1 MRNEFTPVFEDY
13 GVDVVYSGH
22 SHSYERSYYLR
33 GHTGTSDTFSPD
45 AHAELNADGDAA
57 LGYGNEAYA
66 QLSPTSG
73 GVDDRVVYTV
83 AGNSGKADDDSGL
96 GGVTSPE
103 EWLRHAAH
111 VPQPADSECGGPD
124 GCRNGLAVRGSVVV
138 DASATQ
144 LTARLVGV
152 DGTVLDQFTIKR

>member
-1 MRNEFTPVFEDY
+1 MP
-13 GVDVVYSGH
+13 
-22 SHSYERSYYLR
+22 
-33 GHTGTSDTFSPD
+33 TGTP
-45 AHAELNADGDAA
+45 A
-57 LGYGNEAYA
+57 LGYGKETYA

-83 AGNSGKADDDSGL
+83 AGNSGKADDDAGL
-96 GGVTSPE
+96 GGVTAPE

-111 VPQPADSECGGPD
+111 VPQPADSECAGPA
-124 GCRNGLAVRGSVVV
+124 GCRNGLAVKGSVVV

-144 LTARLVGV
+144 LTAKFIGV